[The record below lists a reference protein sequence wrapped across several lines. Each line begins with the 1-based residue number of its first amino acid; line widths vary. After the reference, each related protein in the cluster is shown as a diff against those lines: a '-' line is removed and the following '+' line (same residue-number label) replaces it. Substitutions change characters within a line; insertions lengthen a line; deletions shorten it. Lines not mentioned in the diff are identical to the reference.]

1 MNTSFKITVS
11 QPTWLHVCLQDGE
24 GRTVPPLALRE
35 PGAEDATPAA
45 TAPMGRNA
53 VLQTDPAPA
62 QLAGTGRAVSNR
74 AR

>member
-1 MNTSFKITVS
+1 MNTGFKITVY
-11 QPTWLHVCLQDGE
+11 QPTWLHVCLQDGR

-45 TAPMGRNA
+45 TAPTGRNA
-53 VLQTDPAPA
+53 VQQMDPAPA
-62 QLAGTGRAVSNR
+62 RQAGTGRAVSNR